1 MGYGDRSDSA
11 LNINH
16 LLKQAMTFLRGLIRV
31 RTSTRLKNGVAIST
45 QQQNMLEMLD
55 NSKDIIYHF
64 QIKPEWKFIYLSP
77 AIDLWLGEG
86 TAEAAMKDPSVPF
99 QLVHPDDLEEMMDK
113 VSNEVDYS
121 DMLIQRWKDQDGI
134 YHWFEERIT
143 PIYENG
149 ELVALQGVTRNID
162 ERMEQQRKLEYQA
175 NYDALTDIHNR
186 AFLNEVIERLNVE
199 ISTPAGMIL
208 CDVDRLKMVNDQ
220 FGHEAGDELLKRV
233 SRFLT
238 RFSGPETT
246 VARIGG
252 DEFILLIIGDNAQ
265 HHLQELGDVIAREL
279 ESYNEIHPEEEI
291 QLSIGSAFIENSL
304 GSMSDLFRQ
313 ADAEMYR
320 EKAEKRQKQFD
331 SNRNVSV

>member
-1 MGYGDRSDSA
+1 MK
-11 LNINH
+11 INH
-16 LLKQAMTFLRGLIRV
+16 LLKQAMVFLRRLTPE
-31 RTSTRLKNGVAIST
+31 RTLKRLESETTISE
-45 QQQNMLEMLD
+45 QQQNMLAMLD
-55 NSKDIIYHF
+55 NSKDVIYHF

-99 QLVHPDDLEEMMDK
+99 QLVHPDDLAEMMDK
-113 VSNEVDYS
+113 VSNEVDYG

-143 PIYENG
+143 PIYEND

-162 ERMEQQRKLEYQA
+162 ERMEQQRRLEYQA

-186 AFLNEVIERLNVE
+186 AFFNEIIEQLNVE
-199 ISTPAGMIL
+199 VSTPAGMIL

-233 SRFLT
+233 ARYLT
-238 RFSGPETT
+238 RFSDHDTT
-246 VARIGG
+246 IARIGG
-252 DEFILLIIGDNAQ
+252 DEFIILITGENAH
-265 HHLQELGDVIAREL
+265 HHLQELDEVMAKEL
-279 ESYNEIHPEEEI
+279 EDYNGIHPEEEI
-291 QLSIGSAFIENSL
+291 HLSIGSAYTGNSI
-304 GSMSDLFRQ
+304 GCMSQLFRQ

-320 EKAEKRQKQFD
+320 NKAEKRQKRID
-331 SNRNVSV
+331 RNRSVPV